1 MSVRQRKAASGEGSF
16 ARDGN
21 TSSSISETQGASSD
35 DTSASRSGAA
45 SSSSTRSMLMSTL
58 PQWIF
63 ILSLIFGGCCSNA
76 YYLELSTRALPQCGT
91 LLTFLHFFFTSLQVL
106 PAQLKVIRISMPL
119 FKNASVPII
128 VLKRNEV
135 PMIRWAVQVSLYF
148 ATSLLNNTAFAYHVP
163 MPVHIIFRSGG
174 LVVNMIVGW
183 LLKGRKYSALQIFS
197 VLLVTFGV
205 ILSTLATT
213 PETSSSSSTS
223 STSKSLAA
231 SLSSSYFTGIL
242 LLTCAL
248 FISSLMGLWQ
258 EMTFAAHGSQ
268 HWREMLFY
276 SHALSLPLFYFK
288 RAQLNREWTGAMSTP
303 MLWIGWGLPSAD
315 ALAFPSSS
323 KNLLQHAV
331 KSSPAPALSGGM
343 SLDSV
348 VEQSS
353 SFARLVAPGG
363 TFNLRSLP
371 VFSIL
376 PSPISPIGGGTGP
389 GQSLGLLIP
398 SIFPPLTLNILT
410 QLLCINGVNRLT
422 SQVSSLTVTLVLVVR
437 KAVSLAFSLL
447 LFGSAAGGDKGAK
460 GTLQL
465 GAGATA
471 VLLGTVA
478 YALGSSGSSKV
489 AKDKRPSTE
498 ARVKP
503 KTS

>member
-1 MSVRQRKAASGEGSF
+1 MPAARIAGIRF
-16 ARDGN
+16 
-21 TSSSISETQGASSD
+21 ETRGASSD
-35 DTSASRSGAA
+35 GTSASRSGAA
-45 SSSSTRSMLMSTL
+45 SSSPTRSMLMSTL

-91 LLTFLHFFFTSLQVL
+91 LLTFFHFFFTSLQVL
-106 PAQLKVIRISMPL
+106 PTQL
-119 FKNASVPII
+119 KNASVPII

-183 LLKGRKYSALQIFS
+183 LVKGRKYSALQIFS

-288 RAQLNREWTGAMSTP
+288 RAQLNREWTGAMS
-303 MLWIGWGLPSAD
+303 WGLPSAD
-315 ALAFPSSS
+315 ALTFPGSS
-323 KNLLQHAV
+323 KVLLQNAV
-331 KSSPAPALSGGM
+331 KSSPALALSGDM
-343 SLDSV
+343 SLDGV

-371 VFSIL
+371 FFR
-376 PSPISPIGGGTGP
+376 P
-389 GQSLGLLIP
+389 GQSSGLLIP

-437 KAVSLAFSLL
+437 KAVSLAISLL

-465 GAGATA
+465 GAGAAA

-478 YALGSSGSSKV
+478 YALGSSGSSKG

-498 ARVKP
+498 AEVKP